1 MKKGDL
7 VRMNTTY
14 HTDVCG
20 IVLDADNENKVIRV
34 LFINPN
40 IFGARLQAGAWR
52 RQEIFEVI
60 NEAK

>member
-1 MKKGDL
+1 MKVGDL
-7 VRMNTTY
+7 VRMNTTF

-20 IVLDADNENKVIRV
+20 IVVEADNKNKVIRV
-34 LFINPN
+34 LFNNPN
-40 IFGARLQAGAWR
+40 ISRLQAGVWR

>member
-1 MKKGDL
+1 MKVGDL
-7 VRMNTTY
+7 VRMNTAY

-20 IVLDADNENKVIRV
+20 IVVDADNENKVIKV
-34 LFINPN
+34 LFNNPN
-40 IFGARLQAGAWR
+40 ISRLQAGVWR